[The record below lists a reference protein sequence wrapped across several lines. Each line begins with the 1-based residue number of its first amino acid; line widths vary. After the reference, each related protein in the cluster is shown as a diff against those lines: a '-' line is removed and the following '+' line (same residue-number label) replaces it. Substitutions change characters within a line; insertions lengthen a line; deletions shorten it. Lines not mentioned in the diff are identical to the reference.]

1 MTTPLTQ
8 TKSYDHLACLFIRLV
23 SFTLKTVPEP
33 SEPAV
38 TIRTV
43 ASSYFAA
50 IRHSGRSNDR
60 NFAKHLDMPL
70 DELSASG
77 LTPLG
82 PTIWATYNGPL
93 TPLFLRRNETIYRI
107 DWQ

>member
-8 TKSYDHLACLFIRLV
+8 TKSYDLVIRHFFLPAPT
-23 SFTLKTVPEP
+23 TLKTVPEP
-33 SEPAV
+33 TEPAV
-38 TIRTV
+38 TIRPV
-43 ASSYFAA
+43 ASGHFAA

-60 NFAKHLDMPL
+60 NFAKHLNMPL

-82 PTIWATYNGPL
+82 RTIRATYHGPF
-93 TPLFLRRNETIYRI
+93 TPLFLRRNETMYRI
-107 DWQ
+107 D